1 MLWVRPEFY
10 FLICTGELKM
20 RIKLAL
26 SIALL
31 GVTLQFAG
39 GAVCFAQSNVIAP
52 HYGDLVASSD
62 ASGKDILVAAIHPTN
77 AGQGDVQTDEGVAYS
92 EESAAAEPADP
103 GPRESGKGQYSH
115 IGIGVK
121 VSTLGAGLEVASPL
135 TRKLNVRGGFN
146 MMRLNHTFTDSGI
159 QYNGQLQFQSAEAH
173 LDWFPIGGFHVSP
186 GLLFY
191 NGNQITA
198 NATVPGGQ
206 TFSVGGTSYESDPI
220 SPVTGT
226 GKLNFVKTAP
236 SLMVGI
242 GNLIP
247 RSGRHY
253 SFLFEVGAVYEGS
266 ARAALN
272 LAGNVCDTS
281 GLNCRAISSDPT
293 VQANVQA
300 QQVKIQHDVNPYRF
314 FPVVSLGVGFNF

>member
-1 MLWVRPEFY
+1 
-10 FLICTGELKM
+10 M
-20 RIKLAL
+20 RIKLGL

-31 GVTLQFAG
+31 GLALPFAA
-39 GAVCFAQSNVIAP
+39 GAVCFAQSTLNAS
-52 HYGDLVASSD
+52 HLGDLSAASET
-62 ASGKDILVAAIHPTN
+62 ASQNLLFAAIRPTDI
-77 AGQGDVQTDEGVAYS
+77 AQADVQTGETATYS
-92 EESAAAEPADP
+92 EESAAAEPAAP
-103 GPRESGKGQYSH
+103 GPREPGRPQNSR

-121 VSTLGAGLEVASPL
+121 VSTLGAGIEVATPL
-135 TRKLNVRGGFN
+135 TRKFNVRGGFN
-146 MMRLNHTFTDSGI
+146 MMRLNHTFTNNGI

-173 LDWFPIGGFHVSP
+173 LDWFPIGGIHVSP

-206 TFSVGGTSYESDPI
+206 DFSVGGTSYQSD
-220 SPVTGT
+220 SVTPVAGT
-226 GKLNFVKTAP
+226 GKLNFMKTAP
-236 SLMVGI
+236 SLMVGV

-247 RSGRHY
+247 RNGRHY
-253 SFLFEVGAVYEGS
+253 SFMFEVGAVYEGS
-266 ARAALN
+266 ARVALN
-272 LAGNVCDTS
+272 LTGNVCDTS
-281 GLNCRAISSDPT
+281 GLNCRSISGDST

>member
-1 MLWVRPEFY
+1 
-10 FLICTGELKM
+10 M
-20 RIKLAL
+20 RNNLGL

-31 GVTLQFAG
+31 GLALPFAG
-39 GAVCFAQSNVIAP
+39 NAVCFAQSNPNASHLDDLGAVSEQASESV
-52 HYGDLVASSD
+52 LVASIRPNDLVQAD
-62 ASGKDILVAAIHPTN
+62 A
-77 AGQGDVQTDEGVAYS
+77 QTDEAVAYS
-92 EESAAAEPADP
+92 EEGAAAEPADP
-103 GPRESGKGQYSH
+103 GSQEPGQPHNSR

-121 VSTLGAGLEVASPL
+121 VSTLGAGIDVATPL

-173 LDWFPIGGFHVSP
+173 FDWFPIGGIHVSP

-206 TFSVGGTSYESDPI
+206 NFSVGGTSYQSDVVT
-220 SPVTGT
+220 PVTGA
-226 GKLNFVKTAP
+226 GKLNFMKTAP
-236 SLMVGI
+236 SLMVGV

-247 RSGRHY
+247 RNGRHY
-253 SFLFEVGAVYEGS
+253 SFLFEAGAVYEGS
-266 ARAALN
+266 ARVALN
-272 LAGNVCDTS
+272 LAGNVCDTT
-281 GLNCRAISSDPT
+281 GLNCRAISSDST
-293 VQANVQA
+293 VQANVLA

-314 FPVVSLGVGFNF
+314 FPVISLGVGFNF